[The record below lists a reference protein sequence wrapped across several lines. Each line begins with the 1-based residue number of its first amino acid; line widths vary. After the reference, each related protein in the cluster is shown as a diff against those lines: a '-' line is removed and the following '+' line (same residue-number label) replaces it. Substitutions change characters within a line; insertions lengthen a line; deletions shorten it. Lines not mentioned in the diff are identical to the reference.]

1 MTEATTLEMTIS
13 LNYIHL
19 MSENKKTLRQKTTAP
34 PVARDFAVSPKKT
47 PSGAEVWLF
56 IAGDRVVNVVTSNSS
71 ATIMDDALE
80 IYSPALKRL
89 AKR

>member
-1 MTEATTLEMTIS
+1 
-13 LNYIHL
+13 
-19 MSENKKTLRQKTTAP
+19 MSENKKTIRQKKTAP
-34 PVARDFAVSPKKT
+34 PVTRDFAVSPKKT

-56 IAGDRVVNVVTSNSS
+56 NAGGRVVNVTTSNSS
-71 ATIMDDALE
+71 ASIMDDALK